1 MEYNPEKA
9 IFIEMST
16 FSCSRHQHS
25 LVLEAEVHAAAEGDD
40 TSLVDSRYILEMM
53 MMMMMITATRATTTT
68 TTTTTT
74 IMSIC
79 RVPHL

>member
-25 LVLEAEVHAAAEGDD
+25 LVLEAEVHAAAEGDH
-40 TSLVDSRYILEMM
+40 TSLADSRYILEMM
-53 MMMMMITATRATTTT
+53 MMMITTTT
-68 TTTTTT
+68 ATTTTTT

-79 RVPHL
+79 RAPHL